1 MLSSEGQTGCLVSHY
16 NTTAVMLVYINP
28 VELIHSAHKCPAEK
42 YKAT

>member
-1 MLSSEGQTGCLVSHY
+1 MLSSEGQTGCLMSHY

-28 VELIHSAHKCPAEK
+28 VELTHSAHNFPAEK